1 MTERDGLERRRLLG
15 ALGVG
20 MAAGIGGC
28 LGDSGSKGDENDEND
43 NSGAQVYEPTMEI
56 EFEDG
61 GPFSFDDGER
71 CAVCGMPAKEHSG
84 TGQLVHEN
92 GLAAVFDSP
101 GCLFA
106 YTVSS
111 TPDSPIA
118 AAWTTDYGTRDL
130 IDATAAHFVLI
141 TDEDAADDLMGI
153 DPRPY
158 AEREDAVSFLEEWEA
173 EDLTPEEDIIVG
185 LEDVDLEIAEIYR
198 GRKLPDE

>member
-1 MTERDGLERRRLLG
+1 MTERDGIERRRLLG

-20 MAAGIGGC
+20 ATACVGGC
-28 LGDSGSKGDENDEND
+28 LGGDGAEDDDDED
-43 NSGAQVYEPTMEI
+43 DAQVHEPTMEI
-56 EFEDG
+56 EFDDD
-61 GPFSFDDGER
+61 GPFDFDDGER
-71 CAVCGMPAKEHSG
+71 CAVCGMPAKKYFG

-118 AAWTTDYGTRDL
+118 AAWTTDYETRDL

-141 TDEDAADDLMGI
+141 TDEEAAEDPMGI

-158 AEREDAVSFLEEWEA
+158 AERDDAVAFLEEWEA
-173 EDLTPEEDIIVG
+173 EELTPDDDIIVG
-185 LEDVDLEIAEIYR
+185 FEDVSLEIAATYR
-198 GRKLPDE
+198 GNRLPDE